1 MLRDKQYKIEKVLFF
16 DIDFDDDNDDDN
28 DIDNDIDDDNDSDI
42 KKRRKDSLSLR
53 LYKFYNFI
61 SSHHLTTNF
70 LTELFSPCCIMMK

>member
-16 DIDFDDDNDDDN
+16 DNDSDIDDDNDDDN
-28 DIDNDIDDDNDSDI
+28 DIDIDDDNDSDI

-61 SSHHLTTNF
+61 LSHHLTTNF
-70 LTELFSPCCIMMK
+70 LTELFSPC